1 MFSAKEGPVKLLLVS
16 TRAGAEGINL
26 HAANRLVLFDVS
38 WNPSNDHQVRFNG
51 LRAMSELGCR
61 VT

>member
-1 MFSAKEGPVKLLLVS
+1 MFSSKEGPVKLLLVS

-38 WNPSNDHQVRFNG
+38 WNPSNDHQVGVLPTVWVVEHGF
-51 LRAMSELGCR
+51 S
-61 VT
+61 VI

>member
-1 MFSAKEGPVKLLLVS
+1 MFSSKTSAVKLLLVS

-38 WNPSNDHQVRFNG
+38 WNPSNDHQVRLIDAHG
-51 LRAMSELGCR
+51 AATDWR
-61 VT
+61 